1 MEMESKV
8 FRRRRPVPAELEKY
22 GFTKTPEGWVYETDL
37 LAGAFRAQIT
47 VCPQQGM
54 AETAQNTAGSSAPA
68 GDGSVQGDVI
78 DAETGEPYAPLR
90 VERGVGKFAAEVRL
104 AYLDLL
110 EDIAGKCFQQQ
121 RFLWAQTER
130 IAAAIADRYGDAP
143 ESIFEKYPEITT
155 FRIPRTH
162 KWYGITMEVQAGS
175 LRAKSAGGVKQPAGG
190 TGKQTDTQPQK
201 SSTAGRADPLD
212 RYTDKQT
219 VEIMNVK
226 LPADQ
231 VEAQQKVP
239 GIYQAYHMN
248 KKYWVTILLDGAVP
262 DKDILALVETSH
274 AIVARGGGKTG
285 GTPLEEHTWVIPYA
299 YDFFNVAAAFEESP
313 DLEWQQ
319 AARMEKGDT
328 VYMYCGAP
336 IKAIR
341 YRCTVRETD
350 IPNHTGYREDRYPY
364 LVLLHLEESYADDV
378 MPLAKMRELG
388 LTGVRGARRVPEKL
402 AGYMR
407 SL

>member
-37 LAGAFRAQIT
+37 LAGAFRAQVT
-47 VCPQQGM
+47 VGQQ
-54 AETAQNTAGSSAPA
+54 E
-68 GDGSVQGDVI
+68 DGSVQGDVI

-130 IAAAIADRYGDAP
+130 IASAIADRYGDAP

-175 LRAKSAGGVKQPAGG
+175 LRAKSAAG
-190 TGKQTDTQPQK
+190 TGKQADAQPQK
-201 SSTAGRADPLD
+201 SGVAGGRAADPLD

-248 KKYWVTILLDGAVP
+248 KKYWVTILLDGTVP

-285 GTPLEEHTWVIPYA
+285 GASLDDHTWVIPYA

-341 YRCTVRETD
+341 YRCTVKETD
-350 IPNHTGYREDRYPY
+350 IPNHSGYREDRYPY

-402 AGYMR
+402 ADYMR
-407 SL
+407 GF

>member
-37 LAGAFRAQIT
+37 LAGAFRAQVT
-47 VCPQQGM
+47 VGQQ
-54 AETAQNTAGSSAPA
+54 E
-68 GDGSVQGDVI
+68 DGSVQGDVI

-130 IAAAIADRYGDAP
+130 IASAIADRYGDAP

-175 LRAKSAGGVKQPAGG
+175 LRAKSAAG
-190 TGKQTDTQPQK
+190 TGKQADAQPQK
-201 SSTAGRADPLD
+201 SGVAGRRAADPLD

-226 LPADQ
+226 LPTDQ

-248 KKYWVTILLDGAVP
+248 KKHWVTILLDGTVP

-285 GTPLEEHTWVIPYA
+285 GTPLHDHTWVIPYA

-341 YRCTVRETD
+341 YRCTVKETD
-350 IPNHTGYREDRYPY
+350 IPNHSGYREDRYPY

-402 AGYMR
+402 ADYMR
-407 SL
+407 GL

>member
-22 GFTKTPEGWVYETDL
+22 GFTKTPEGWVYKTDL
-37 LAGAFRAQIT
+37 LAGAFRAQVT
-47 VCPQQGM
+47 VGQQ
-54 AETAQNTAGSSAPA
+54 E
-68 GDGSVQGDVI
+68 DGSVQGDVI

-130 IAAAIADRYGDAP
+130 IASAIADRYGDAP
-143 ESIFEKYPEITT
+143 ESIFEKYPEMTT

-175 LRAKSAGGVKQPAGG
+175 LRAKSAVGNR
-190 TGKQTDTQPQK
+190 
-201 SSTAGRADPLD
+201 SADPLD

-226 LPADQ
+226 LPTDQ
-231 VEAQQKVP
+231 VEAQQKGP

-248 KKYWVTILLDGAVP
+248 KKHWVTILLDGTVP

-285 GTPLEEHTWVIPYA
+285 GTPLHDHTWVIPYA

-319 AARMEKGDT
+319 AARMQKDDT
-328 VYMYCGAP
+328 VYMYCGTP

-341 YRCTVRETD
+341 YRCTVKETD
-350 IPNHTGYREDRYPY
+350 IPNHSGYREDRYPY

-402 AGYMR
+402 ADYMR
-407 SL
+407 GL